1 MVRAI
6 VGTLINIGLHKITI
20 ENFIQIIESQNR
32 ENAGFSV
39 PAHGLFLTNI
49 EYPYI
54 KKMKAFDTTLFKR
67 ILEYTKPY
75 KKRFYSVIVW
85 AILLAIFAALR
96 PYLLKNII
104 DDYVL
109 PKDKNGFS
117 LFVILMA
124 SSLIL
129 EVLSQFYFVYW
140 ANWLG
145 QDIIKDIRIK
155 LFKHMTSFKISYFDH
170 EPVGKLVT
178 RSVSDIESIARIF
191 SQGLFM
197 IISDLLKMAVVLLFM
212 LYMNWKL
219 TMIILAAM
227 PILVY
232 ITRIFQK
239 KMQLAF
245 EEVRNQISN
254 LNTFVQERVT
264 GMKIV
269 QLFTRED
276 IELEKFKE
284 INDKHRKAWVKNVWY
299 NSIFFPIADIISSL
313 SLSFIVYYG
322 AMLILNDDPLTKQG
336 DLFAFTMYISIF
348 FTPLRQIADKFNEMQ
363 MGMIAAHRVFEVLDT
378 NDHIEDIGTE
388 IAPKFEGRINFKN
401 VTFGYKPDEDVLKSI
416 NLSINEGKTIA
427 IVGATGAGKSTI
439 INLLNRFY
447 EIKSGTISID
457 GNDITHYTL
466 DSLRQQ
472 IAIVLQDVFL
482 FADTIY
488 NNITLNNLAI
498 SKEEVVA
505 AAKEIGAHEFIMSLP
520 NGYDYNVKE
529 RGNMLSSGQRQLIAF
544 LRAYVSKPSILIL
557 DEATSS
563 IDVYLEELIQKAT
576 ETITKNRT
584 SIVIAH
590 RLATIINA
598 DKIVVLD
605 KGIVVEEGTHN
616 QLLQKENG
624 YYRKL
629 YDSQF
634 VSREEEI

>member
-1 MVRAI
+1 
-6 VGTLINIGLHKITI
+6 
-20 ENFIQIIESQNR
+20 
-32 ENAGFSV
+32 
-39 PAHGLFLTNI
+39 
-49 EYPYI
+49 
-54 KKMKAFDTTLFKR
+54 MKALNTTLFKK
-67 ILEYTKPY
+67 ILTYTKPY
-75 KKRFYSVIVW
+75 KKRYYSVIFW

-104 DDYVL
+104 DDYVV
-109 PKDKNGFS
+109 PKDTNGFFLFMTVMAAS
-117 LFVILMA
+117 LVI
-124 SSLIL
+124 
-129 EVLSQFYFVYW
+129 EVVSQYYFVYL

-155 LFKHMTSFKISYFDH
+155 LFKHITSFKISYFDH

-178 RSVSDIESIARIF
+178 RAVSDIESIARIF

-197 IISDLLKMAVVLLFM
+197 IISDLLKMVVILVFM
-212 LYMNWKL
+212 LVMNWKL
-219 TMIILAAM
+219 TLVIVFAM

-232 ITRIFQK
+232 VTRIFQQ

-245 EEVRNQISN
+245 EEVRNQIAN
-254 LNTFVQERVT
+254 MNTFVQERVT

-269 QLFTRED
+269 QLFTRET
-276 IELEKFKE
+276 IELDKFKE

-313 SLSFIVYYG
+313 TLSFIVYIG
-322 AMLILNDDPLTKQG
+322 AMLILGKDPLTQQG

-363 MGMIAAHRVFEVLDT
+363 MGMIAANRVFDILETDE
-378 NDHIEDIGTE
+378 HIQDKGEDKNIE
-388 IAPKFEGRINFKN
+388 IKGNIDFEN
-401 VTFGYKPDEDVLKSI
+401 VVFGYKPNELVLKSI
-416 NLSINEGKTIA
+416 NFSVKEGETIA

-447 EIKSGTISID
+447 EINSGEIYID
-457 GNDITHYTL
+457 KTNINDYNL
-466 DSLRQQ
+466 DSLRSQ
-472 IAIVLQDVFL
+472 IAVVLQDVFL

-488 NNITLNNLAI
+488 NNITLNNASI
-498 SKEEVVA
+498 TRQEVVA
-505 AAKEIGAHEFIMSLP
+505 AAQEIGAHNFIMSLP
-520 NGYDYNVKE
+520 GGYDYNVKE

-544 LRAYVSKPSILIL
+544 LRAYVSKPKILIL

-563 IDVYLEELIQKAT
+563 IDVFLEDLIQKAT

-598 DKIVVLD
+598 SSILVLD
-605 KGIVVEEGTHN
+605 KGVVVERGSHT
-616 QLLQKENG
+616 QLLQIENG
-624 YYRKL
+624 FYKKL
-629 YDSQF
+629 YQSQF
-634 VSREEEI
+634 ATLNLQNAV